1 MQSHRYV
8 RAYLA
13 GSALPTLVVSA
24 AGLIA
29 VVFFDRLEPPV
40 QRALLLPV
48 AINPAIW
55 GFWNVLWVA
64 LGPSRRVQI
73 GWHGAVLAVLLIGV
87 GLLLAV
93 RLNVSEITP
102 ERGGTVLL
110 PTGFAYYL
118 LWRYGVSFLNSVV
131 CVDAPPRT
139 PERGKGIA

>member
-1 MQSHRYV
+1 MRSHRYV

-64 LGPSRRVQI
+64 LGPRRRVQI

-87 GLLLAV
+87 GVLLARPLSV
-93 RLNVSEITP
+93 PEVTP
-102 ERGGTVLL
+102 ERGGIVLL

-131 CVDAPPRT
+131 CVDAPT
-139 PERGKGIA
+139 KGAAAGKGTA